1 VVVVVVVMEIEIWGI
16 CETWRKSE
24 RPPPNRLRP
33 TMRRRRGLCRRMS
46 KKQVKRRTFGLV

>member
-1 VVVVVVVMEIEIWGI
+1 VVVVVVMEIEIWGI